1 MNKTSIL
8 CFDRFPV
15 YPLTKFIQKHIPTA
29 SLVEEIGSD
38 IVFILPTKDSEENPM
53 KQFEV
58 FFKELDKN
66 LAQLNI
72 ATYGLSDTTLEEV
85 CSTKSP
91 KDLLNTH
98 DISSDFPE
106 SCQQRERRGNCARK
120 QRTSSKPKFE
130 QGALPSPSSEDQPS
144 DRG

>member
-1 MNKTSIL
+1 MCFALVANKISIL

-85 CSTKSP
+85 FSTKSP
-91 KDLLNTH
+91 KDLLNTKYLLRF
-98 DISSDFPE
+98 S
-106 SCQQRERRGNCARK
+106 
-120 QRTSSKPKFE
+120 
-130 QGALPSPSSEDQPS
+130 
-144 DRG
+144 

>member
-1 MNKTSIL
+1 M
-8 CFDRFPV
+8 
-15 YPLTKFIQKHIPTA
+15 YPLTKFIQRHIPTA

-58 FFKELDKN
+58 LFKELDKN

-85 CSTKSP
+85 REPNIAKNV
-91 KDLLNTH
+91 LHNFV
-98 DISSDFPE
+98 SSDFPE
-106 SCQQRERRGNCARK
+106 SCE
-120 QRTSSKPKFE
+120 
-130 QGALPSPSSEDQPS
+130 
-144 DRG
+144 

>member
-1 MNKTSIL
+1 M

-85 CSTKSP
+85 FSTKSP
-91 KDLLNTH
+91 KDLLNTRY
-98 DISSDFPE
+98 FPRF
-106 SCQQRERRGNCARK
+106 S
-120 QRTSSKPKFE
+120 
-130 QGALPSPSSEDQPS
+130 
-144 DRG
+144 